1 MLEPHISHALSQ
13 SGHRIVITGTTGWL
27 GRASLDLLRDCLGA
41 EFESRVRCFGSQSRT
56 LELGDGH
63 VVEQLPLAE
72 LASLPS
78 RPTLVLHFAFL
89 TKDRAEAMDE
99 ALYRRANHAISQT
112 ALDALETI
120 GTDGVFVASSGAAA
134 FADDPAAS
142 PAMRLYG
149 SLKRDD
155 EHSFADW
162 AERTGKTA
170 AIARIFNISGPHI
183 NKHSS
188 YALACFI
195 LDALA
200 GGPISIRAPHDVR
213 RGYVAVRELMSL
225 VFAILLENRGGAVRF
240 DTGGSPMEMGEIARE
255 VASQLGPCPIERPD
269 RVPGPS
275 DDYLGNDRAYRLLL
289 DRYGI
294 TPVPFARQLAETAN
308 FLALNQRLPI
318 EGGVAAGAKP

>member
-1 MLEPHISHALSQ
+1 MLEPHISKALSQ
-13 SGHRIVITGTTGWL
+13 SDRRIVITGATGWL
-27 GRASLDLLRDCLGA
+27 GRASLDLLRDCLGT

-56 LELGDGH
+56 LGNGH
-63 VVEQLPLAE
+63 VIEQSPLAE
-72 LASLPS
+72 LATLPS

-99 ALYRRANHAISQT
+99 ALYCQANRTISQT
-112 ALDALETI
+112 VLDALQTI
-120 GTDGVFVASSGAAA
+120 GTEGLFIASSGAAA
-134 FADDPAAS
+134 FADDAAVS

-155 EHSFADW
+155 ERSFADW
-162 AERTGKTA
+162 ADRTGKTA

-213 RGYVAVRELMSL
+213 RGYVAVRELLSL
-225 VFAILLENRGGAVRF
+225 VFAILLENQGSAIRF

-269 RVPGPS
+269 RVAGPS
-275 DDYLGNDRAYRLLL
+275 DDYFGNDHAYRLLL

-294 TPVPFARQLAETAN
+294 VPVPFARQIAETAN
-308 FLALNQRLPI
+308 FLALNQRLPV
-318 EGGVAAGAKP
+318 EGGVAVGAKP